1 MSQFFRRVFVFSLI
15 HQQLSSSQAPFS
27 NHESDNNMPASNK
40 QRESFSQ
47 APFGIHEQTST
58 KPCSMKQ
65 REYPGGHKFGT
76 SSIAKLG

>member
-1 MSQFFRRVFVFSLI
+1 MFPII

-27 NHESDNNMPASNK
+27 NHESDNNKPASNK

-47 APFGIHEQTST
+47 APFGIHEPSA
-58 KPCSMKQ
+58 KISSMKQ

-76 SSIAKLG
+76 SSITKLG